1 MQSIHILV
9 ASTSSAFLHA
19 ATLILRHNIRSAE
32 VQEAQTGQEAVERVK
47 TSHPDV
53 VLLDVEL
60 PALNLVE
67 IVSQLRGQS
76 YMSRIVFMTLDD
88 VTPYRAAASQFG
100 LAGVIDK
107 AHFAE
112 EVEAFLAAIP

>member
-1 MQSIHILV
+1 MRSIHVLV
-9 ASTSSAFLHA
+9 ASTSPAFLHA
-19 ATLILRHNIRSAE
+19 ATLILRHNVRIAE
-32 VQEAQTGQEAVERVK
+32 VQEAQTGQEVIEQVK
-47 TSHPDV
+47 TYHPDV

-60 PALNLVE
+60 PALSLVE

-76 YMSRIVFMTLDD
+76 YTSRIVFMTLDE
-88 VTPYRAAASQFG
+88 VAPYRVTASQLG

-112 EVEAFLAAIP
+112 EVEAFLAAMP

>member
-1 MQSIHILV
+1 
-9 ASTSSAFLHA
+9 
-19 ATLILRHNIRSAE
+19 
-32 VQEAQTGQEAVERVK
+32 VERVK
-47 TSHPDV
+47 ASHPDV

-76 YMSRIVFMTLDD
+76 YTSRIVFMTLDD
-88 VTPYRAAASQFG
+88 ATPYRAAAPQFG